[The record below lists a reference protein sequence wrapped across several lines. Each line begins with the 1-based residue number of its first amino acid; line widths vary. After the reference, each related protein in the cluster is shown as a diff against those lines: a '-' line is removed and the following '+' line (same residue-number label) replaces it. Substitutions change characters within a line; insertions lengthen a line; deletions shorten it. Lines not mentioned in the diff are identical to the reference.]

1 MMKKLLLFSGLIMA
15 FFVTTQAQDCT
26 AYFPAEEGTVVEVE
40 QYSNKGKLTGSS
52 VQKLVSKEELG
63 NSVKWIVHSTV
74 KDADGEAIMDS
85 ELTFECRDGVF
96 YFDMNNFL
104 SGESM
109 AALEDMD
116 FRIEGDN
123 LEYPPSMK
131 AGDVLKDG
139 QIRMIIEQ
147 MPAMSSTVTIINRTV
162 EAVEDVETEAGT
174 FECYKISYDMETK
187 ALMTFR
193 TSGIEWIAKNIGVI
207 KSETYNKKGK
217 LTGYSLLSRLEK

>member
-1 MMKKLLLFSGLIMA
+1 MKKLLLFSGLIMA

>member
-15 FFVTTQAQDCT
+15 FFVTSQAQDCT
-26 AYFPAEEGTVVEVE
+26 AYFPAEEGTVVELE
-40 QYSNKGKLTGSS
+40 QFDSKGKLTGSS
-52 VQKLVSKEELG
+52 EQKLLSKEESG
-63 NSVKWIVHSTV
+63 NSVKWTVQNTV
-74 KDADGEAIMDS
+74 KDNKGEAIMES

-96 YFDMNNFL
+96 YFDMDNL
-104 SGESM
+104 LGGESM
-109 AALEDMD
+109 AAFKEMD

-147 MPAMSSTVTIINRTV
+147 MPAMSSTTSIINRTV
-162 EAVEDVETEAGT
+162 EAIEDVETDAGT
-174 FECYKISYDMETK
+174 FKCYKISYDMETK

-193 TSGIEWIAKNIGVI
+193 ISGVEWIAENIGVI